1 MITPSIL
8 YGCLSVL
15 CCLHRMD
22 LLPAESILE
31 VADCMFSCVAQGK
44 SGSAKKARRKAA
56 KGKDAE
62 LVPHYEVLACEY
74 HISIVAGLVLI
85 GVPCA

>member
-1 MITPSIL
+1 MCP
-8 YGCLSVL
+8 
-15 CCLHRMD
+15 
-22 LLPAESILE
+22 
-31 VADCMFSCVAQGK
+31 QGK

-74 HISIVAGLVLI
+74 HISIVAGLALI

>member
-1 MITPSIL
+1 
-8 YGCLSVL
+8 
-15 CCLHRMD
+15 MD
-22 LLPAESILE
+22 VLPAESILE

-44 SGSAKKARRKAA
+44 SGSAKKARRKAV

-62 LVPHYEVLACEY
+62 LVPHYEVLSCEY

-85 GVPCA
+85 GVPYA